1 MLIHPNRRD
10 FLASTGG
17 LLGTCL
23 LPSTMWGAGPTVKG
37 LVTGQLQAA
46 EAGKAVLASGGNAVD
61 AIVAAA
67 WVAAVVA
74 VPGTGVAGYGGHL
87 VVAKPNGTV
96 AGIDFNSTAPA
107 KLKPETFAVDEKGNV
122 KGDTN
127 TYGWLSVGVPGV
139 PAGLQLA
146 LDKFGTKPFAELV
159 KPAIRYAREG
169 FPVDKS
175 FATALKASRE
185 RLSRDPGSSKLFF
198 KNGEPL
204 AAGETYRNTELADL
218 LQTLANRGGV
228 STFYEG
234 DIADRIAAA
243 FQKNGGLLTEEDLA
257 GYNVEVVTPLK
268 VEFQGFSVY
277 TPPPSS
283 GGLTVLQAL
292 ATLKALNW
300 TKLNPKEATTTQAL
314 VEALRIA
321 WNDRLQF
328 LGDPKFVKLPTERL
342 LSDEYARESADRV
355 RDAVKNKKPIEGK
368 SDGRPSGGTIHL
380 SAIDAEGLTA
390 ALTFTHGGYFGS
402 QVTIDGLGLL
412 LGHGVSRFDPRP
424 GRANSPAPGKKPLH
438 NMCPTVVLREG
449 KPVLAIGA
457 TGGRKI
463 VNSVFEVLAF
473 HLGQGQSLAEAVKV
487 PRIHT
492 EGDTSLVLEPGWSDG
507 VKDNLKAIGY
517 ELKPG
522 AVASLNAIE
531 RNTMTGEVMAAS
543 R

>member
-1 MLIHPNRRD
+1 MV
-10 FLASTGG
+10 S
-17 LLGTCL
+17 
-23 LPSTMWGAGPTVKG
+23 
-37 LVTGQLQAA
+37 GQLQAA
-46 EAGKAVLASGGNAVD
+46 EAGKVVLAGGGNAVD
-61 AIVAAA
+61 AIIAAA

-96 AGIDFNSTAPA
+96 AAIDFNTSAPA
-107 KLKPETFAVDEKGNV
+107 NLKPDTFVADDRGNV

-127 TYGWLSVGVPGV
+127 TYGWQAVGVPGV

-159 KPAIRYAREG
+159 KPAIRYAKEG
-169 FPVDKS
+169 FPVDKT

-185 RLSRDPGSSKLFF
+185 RLSRDPGSAKLLF

-204 AAGETYRNTELADL
+204 AAGETYRNLDLADL

-228 STFYEG
+228 ATFYKG
-234 DIADRIAAA
+234 DIADRIATA
-243 FQKNGGLLTEEDLA
+243 FQKNGGLLTSDDLA
-257 GYNVEVVTPLK
+257 GYKAEVVTPLK
-268 VEFQGFSVY
+268 LEFQGFSIY

-300 TKLNPKEATTTQAL
+300 MALNPKEATTTQTL
-314 VEALRIA
+314 IEALRIA

-328 LGDPKFVKLPTERL
+328 LGDPKFVNVPIERL
-342 LSDEYARESADRV
+342 LSEKYASESADRV

-380 SAIDAEGLTA
+380 SAIDAYGLTA
-390 ALTFTHGGYFGS
+390 ALTLTHGGYFGA

-412 LGHGVSRFDPRP
+412 LGHGISRFDPRP
-424 GRANSPAPGKKPLH
+424 GLANSPAPGKKPLH
-438 NMCPTVVLREG
+438 NMCPTVVLQEG

-457 TGGRKI
+457 VGGRRI
-463 VNSVFEVLAF
+463 VNSVFEVLAYRF
-473 HLGQGQSLAEAVKV
+473 GQGQSLADAVKA

-492 EGDTSLVLEPGWSDG
+492 EGDASLTIEPGWNNG
-507 VKDNLKAIGY
+507 VKDHLKTIGY
-517 ELKPG
+517 DLKQG

-531 RNTMTGEVMAAS
+531 RNTVTGEVTGNS